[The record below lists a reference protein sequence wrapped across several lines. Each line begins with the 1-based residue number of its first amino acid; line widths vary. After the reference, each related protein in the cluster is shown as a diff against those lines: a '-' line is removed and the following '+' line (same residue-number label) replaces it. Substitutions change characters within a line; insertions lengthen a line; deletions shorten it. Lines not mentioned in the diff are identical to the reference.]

1 MRHSAHSLVRC
12 LVVALAAVAAISVL
26 AAAQGDRDRPSGRSD
41 TRYLMSEDLFAIP
54 GKQGHVLHLKLP
66 PGWVGMRHTHTG
78 DVFVYVLSGEFGV
91 DVEGKRLS
99 FSAGEVYHEAVNTV
113 MQARNLYAGKA
124 TEILLFQVGE
134 KGKPL
139 TVVVDGHATDHATPP
154 GE

>member
-1 MRHSAHSLVRC
+1 MLHRAQPIVRC
-12 LVVALAAVAAISVL
+12 LVVALAAVAAIPAL
-26 AAAQGDRDRPSGRSD
+26 AAAQGDRPSGRSD

-54 GKQGHVLHLKLP
+54 GKQGHVLHLTLP
-66 PGWVGMRHTHTG
+66 PGWVGLRHTHTG

-113 MQARNLYAGKA
+113 MQARNLYAGKP
-124 TEILLFQVGE
+124 TEILLFQVGD

-139 TVVVDGHATDHATPP
+139 TVVVDGHAGHATPP
-154 GE
+154 GQ

>member
-1 MRHSAHSLVRC
+1 MLHRAQSLVRC
-12 LVVALAAVAAISVL
+12 LVVALAAVAAIPVL
-26 AAAQGDRDRPSGRSD
+26 AADQGDRPSGRSD

-66 PGWVGMRHTHTG
+66 PGWVGLRHTHTG
-78 DVFVYVLSGEFGV
+78 DVFVYVVSGEFGV

-113 MQARNLYAGKA
+113 MQARNLYADRP
-124 TEILLFQVGE
+124 TEILLFQVGD

-154 GE
+154 G